1 MAPTGARALRRS
13 AGYLMAFLRPE
24 PAVKRGTFDAAICID
39 SPVRGLRPS
48 RAPRAATWNLP
59 KPVNVTSPPLLS
71 VDSMVP
77 STASTAAAASFL
89 ERPASWAT
97 LSTNS
102 DFDIG
107 SSSFVP
113 LQVEAT
119 LTTPADGQIG
129 PFGQKPA
136 KS

>member
-1 MAPTGARALRRS
+1 
-13 AGYLMAFLRPE
+13 MAFLRPE

-39 SPVRGLRPS
+39 SPGRGVRPS

-59 KPVNVTSPPLLS
+59 KPVNVTSPPPFNVL
-71 VDSMVP
+71 SMVF

-89 ERPASWAT
+89 DRPASWAT

-107 SSSFVP
+107 YSSFVP
-113 LQVEAT
+113 LQVETT
-119 LTTPADGQIG
+119 LTRAADGEIG
-129 PFGQKPA
+129 PFGQISANSGLLPGYFCPNCQI
-136 KS
+136 

>member
-1 MAPTGARALRRS
+1 
-13 AGYLMAFLRPE
+13 MAFLRPE

-48 RAPRAATWNLP
+48 RAPRDATWNLP
-59 KPVNVTSPPLLS
+59 KPVNVTSPPPLS
-71 VDSMVP
+71 SDSMVL

-89 ERPASWAT
+89 DRPASWAT

-107 SSSFVP
+107 SLLLRP
-113 LQVEAT
+113 LQVAAT
-119 LTTPADGQIG
+119 LTRPADGETG
-129 PFGQKPA
+129 PFRSEERRVGNE
-136 KS
+136 

>member
-1 MAPTGARALRRS
+1 MTQPAPVAPHLWL
-13 AGYLMAFLRPE
+13 GYLTAFFRLE

-48 RAPRAATWNLP
+48 RAPREATWNLP
-59 KPVNVTSPPLLS
+59 KPVNVTSPPLFR
-71 VDSMVP
+71 VDSMVF

-89 ERPASWAT
+89 DRPASWAT

-107 SSSFVP
+107 NSSFVP
-113 LQVEAT
+113 LQVETT
-119 LTTPADGQIG
+119 LTRPADGEIG
-129 PFGQKPA
+129 PF
-136 KS
+136 